1 MHERFTSTHRSV
13 LVVGFL
19 SALALLLAD
28 APSAVS
34 AIEVDPGEAP
44 PAARVTAHIGAA
56 TSGNVPL
63 EKQGTLVDGS
73 DLETGEDGGCSVLV
87 DDNALMELCGGTSL
101 RLERKGDKQ
110 EGVRVVRL
118 DRGEI
123 RLVVEPRLGLERI
136 EIHTPAAIATIL
148 GTVFIISV
156 DEFGVTT
163 MTAGA
168 DSKSVVSV
176 TSNLDNVK
184 GETKLTG
191 GQQIVMQPGEAPP
204 PAKMLNKQAIA
215 RLGGCLVDFHSLSL
229 DLDLR
234 VHRGGKIDAV
244 VKEEISTVSLAAVAA
259 ETTPDTV
266 PQVDPPVD
274 TDPPFTPTDD
284 VVDPDLIIELSRPG
298 SGEPPCGSLP
308 GKTC

>member
-1 MHERFTSTHRSV
+1 MHEPFTGTHRSV

-101 RLERKGDKQ
+101 RLERKDDKQ

-148 GTVFIISV
+148 GTVVFVSV
-156 DEFGVTT
+156 DEFRVTT
-163 MTAGA
+163 ITTGA
-168 DSKSVVSV
+168 DSESVVSV
-176 TSNLDNVK
+176 TSNLPNVK
-184 GETKLTG
+184 GKTQLTG
-191 GQQIVMQPGEAPP
+191 GQQIVIHPGEAPP
-204 PAKMLNKQAIA
+204 PAAKLNRQAIA
-215 RLGGCLVDFHSLSL
+215 RLGGCLVNFHSLSL

-234 VHRGGKIDAV
+234 VHRGGKIEAV
-244 VKEEISTVSLAAVAA
+244 VNEEISTVSLAAVAA

-274 TDPPFTPTDD
+274 TDPPYTPTD
-284 VVDPDLIIELSRPG
+284 VVDPELIMELSRPG

>member
-19 SALALLLAD
+19 STLALLLAG
-28 APSAVS
+28 ATSAVS
-34 AIEVDPGEAP
+34 AVGTVDLDPGEAP

-56 TSGNVPL
+56 TSGNDPL

-101 RLERKGDKQ
+101 RLERKDDKQ

-148 GTVFIISV
+148 GTVFFISV
-156 DEFGVTT
+156 DEFDVTT
-163 MTAGA
+163 MTVGA

-184 GETKLTG
+184 GETKLAG

-274 TDPPFTPTDD
+274 TDPPYAPTD
-284 VVDPDLIIELSRPG
+284 IIELIPELLRPG

>member
-1 MHERFTSTHRSV
+1 MHEPFTGTHRSV

-19 SALALLLAD
+19 STLALLLTGA
-28 APSAVS
+28 ASTVRAV
-34 AIEVDPGEAP
+34 ELDPGEAP

-56 TSGNVPL
+56 TSGNDPL
-63 EKQGTLVDGS
+63 EKQATLGDGS

-87 DDNALMELCGGTSL
+87 DDNVLMELCGRTSL
-101 RLERKGDKQ
+101 RLERKDDKQ

-148 GTVFIISV
+148 GTVVFISV
-156 DEFGVTT
+156 DEFDITT
-163 MTAGA
+163 ITTGA
-168 DSKSVVSV
+168 DSESVVSV

-184 GETKLTG
+184 GETQLTG
-191 GQQIVMQPGEAPP
+191 GQQVVIHPGEAPP
-204 PAKMLNKQAIA
+204 PAAKLNRQAVA
-215 RLGGCLVDFHSLSL
+215 RLGGCLVNFHSLSL

-234 VHRGGKIDAV
+234 VHRGGKIEAV
-244 VKEEISTVSLAAVAA
+244 VNEEMSTVSLAAVAA

-274 TDPPFTPTDD
+274 TDPPYTPTD
-284 VVDPDLIIELSRPG
+284 VVDPDLIMELSRPG